1 MKYILVLLLL
11 LTGCTTVPVTAKFP
25 EAPAVLQTPC
35 PPLKE
40 ASDNDKLSDI
50 TKIVVQNYGE
60 YHICASTVESWI
72 EWYSKQKKIYE
83 ELK

>member
-25 EAPAVLQTPC
+25 EAPTILQTAC
-35 PPLKE
+35 PPLKQ
-40 ASDNDKLSDI
+40 ASEDAKLSDI
-50 TKIVVQNYGE
+50 TKTVVQNYGE
-60 YHICASTVESWI
+60 YYLCAETVNGWI
-72 EWYSKQKKIYE
+72 DWYAKQKKIFE

>member
-25 EAPAVLQTPC
+25 EAPSILKTQC
-35 PPLKE
+35 PPLKQ
-40 ASDNDKLSDI
+40 ASDDAKLSDI
-50 TKIVVQNYGE
+50 TKTVVENYGE
-60 YHICASTVESWI
+60 YYMCAETVNGWI
-72 EWYSKQKKIYE
+72 DWYAKQKKIFE